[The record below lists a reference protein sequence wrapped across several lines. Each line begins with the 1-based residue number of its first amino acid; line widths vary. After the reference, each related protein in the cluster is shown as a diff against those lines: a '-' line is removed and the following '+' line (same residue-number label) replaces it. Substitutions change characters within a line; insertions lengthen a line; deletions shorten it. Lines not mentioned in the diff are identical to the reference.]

1 MFARIMAVVLTV
13 ILLLTGVLSAIGW
26 VTLRDQQ
33 TQGVMEKL
41 RTEARE
47 GEGDGMADAAGTADD
62 DGCSDG
68 VHLPSSILVMM
79 SSAMVCA
86 ARPLSHSP

>member
-47 GEGDGMADAAGTADD
+47 IAYLAAQRQ
-62 DGCSDG
+62 
-68 VHLPSSILVMM
+68 SSGGLGIFF
-79 SSAMVCA
+79 
-86 ARPLSHSP
+86 RQDSPQQEYIQWKSNEVYD